1 MRNELFIIERM
12 KLAQDEIG
20 SGDPLTCVTEMTQAY
35 SSEVASPLLGTRC
48 LELFE

>member
-1 MRNELFIIERM
+1 M

-20 SGDPLTCVTEMTQAY
+20 SGDPLTCVTKMTQAY
-35 SSEVASPLLGTRC
+35 AYASEFARPLLGTRC